1 MERGCILTRVE
12 NINAP
17 IRVLL
22 LGSNTE
28 VGSSLLE
35 LGQERSEFEWLCPD
49 ESVLLGDDA
58 KSQLQEM
65 QFDVAIDA
73 LSIRSALQDDFREY
87 QSTLAYLSEEVD
99 APLIMISSARVFLGD
114 KSVAYCEDDT
124 PDGTSPYA
132 LSLIEA
138 ESIVINNSKN
148 TVLRTGWLF
157 SGKGDDFVCRTLER
171 IQDGANLAYKE
182 DLIGSPTPVSDLAR
196 VIFSVINQGYYGAEN
211 TGVYHYCGAE
221 EISWGGLVESIVVTS
236 SQLQPDFQK
245 SIEVISE
252 VSLED
257 VDKRRQSLSCRKI
270 FNHFGVKQRPWRS
283 NLRSLVKELTHNKL

>member
-1 MERGCILTRVE
+1 ME

-17 IRVLL
+17 IRILL

-35 LGQERSEFEWLCPD
+35 LGKERSEFEWLCPD
-49 ESVLLGDDA
+49 ESVLQGDNA
-58 KSQLQEM
+58 KAHLQEM

-73 LSIRSALQDDFREY
+73 LSIRSALQNDFREY
-87 QSTLAYLSEEVD
+87 QSTLAYLSEESD

-114 KSVAYCEDDT
+114 KTVAYSEDDI

-132 LSLIEA
+132 LALVEA
-138 ESIVINNSKN
+138 ESIVVKN
-148 TVLRTGWLF
+148 PKNIVLRTGWLF
-157 SGKGDDFVCRTLER
+157 SGKGDDFVCRTLEL
-171 IQDGANLAYKE
+171 IEDGVNLAYKD

-196 VIFSVINQGYYGAEN
+196 VIFSVINQGHYGAEN

-221 EISWGGLVESIVVTS
+221 EISWVGLVEAIVATS
-236 SQLQPDFQK
+236 SQLRPDVQQE
-245 SIEVISE
+245 IEVISE
-252 VSLED
+252 TDFETVE
-257 VDKRRQSLSCRKI
+257 RQRQSLSCRRI

-283 NLRSLVKELTHNKL
+283 KLRNLVKELHRNKS